1 MFANC
6 IDRVGRQKRETKKQ
20 QTNKEKPKKK
30 STNKKWE

>member
-6 IDRVGRQKRETKKQ
+6 IDRVGRQKREIKQ
-20 QTNKEKPKKK
+20 QQTKKEKPKKK